1 MTTTTIISDHNGND
15 SRWCSAQSHG
25 DDECFY
31 FKHNYW
37 LIYVPVDK
45 SNKVKGAEKQ
55 ANKYRLVFPA
65 WKNPESAWTLA
76 GLPIARGQGPNG
88 LTVQPTSSLWQS
100 CQRESLPC
108 NMAESPLRCVVIGG
122 TQLWSVVNTCC
133 FLPSVISY
141 IRPNEETSDA

>member
-1 MTTTTIISDHNGND
+1 MTTTIISDHNGND
-15 SRWCSAQSHG
+15 PRWCSAQSHG

-45 SNKVKGAEKQ
+45 SNNVKGAEKQ

-76 GLPIARGQGPNG
+76 GLSIARGQGPNG

-100 CQRESLPC
+100 RIPAQMRGHRRYSTVVCCKYLLFPAFCYFLYKTKWR
-108 NMAESPLRCVVIGG
+108 NKRCLSRVK
-122 TQLWSVVNTCC
+122 
-133 FLPSVISY
+133 SVIK
-141 IRPNEETSDA
+141 